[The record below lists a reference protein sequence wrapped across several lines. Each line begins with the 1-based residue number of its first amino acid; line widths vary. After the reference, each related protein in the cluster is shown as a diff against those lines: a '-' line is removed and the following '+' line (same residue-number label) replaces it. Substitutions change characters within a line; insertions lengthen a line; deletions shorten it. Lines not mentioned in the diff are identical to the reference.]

1 MDHHLEK
8 KEKKQ
13 ISNSNKQT
21 SIDRPIKWSNSKHT
35 FTVSGT
41 KFVVD
46 ERYEYIKQIGLGAYG
61 VVCSCYDKKE
71 NRNVA
76 IKKVGNAFEDLVDA
90 KRIVREIKLL
100 RYFDHDNIVS
110 LYDIPKPPSRT
121 GFNDIYII
129 SDLMETDLHRVIYS
143 RQDLTDDHIQ
153 YFIYQ
158 ILRGVLYMHSANII
172 HRDLKPANILANKN
186 CDLKICDLGL
196 GRGEVRDE
204 DDEEKKNRIN

>member
-90 KRIVREIKLL
+90 KRIVREIKL
-100 RYFDHDNIVS
+100 YVIS
-110 LYDIPKPPSRT
+110 IM
-121 GFNDIYII
+121 II
-129 SDLMETDLHRVIYS
+129 
-143 RQDLTDDHIQ
+143 
-153 YFIYQ
+153 
-158 ILRGVLYMHSANII
+158 
-172 HRDLKPANILANKN
+172 
-186 CDLKICDLGL
+186 
-196 GRGEVRDE
+196 
-204 DDEEKKNRIN
+204 